1 MSWRTFTGLSPFGSR
16 FPQPSRRVVEEEQA
30 HVLAPVEHFAE
41 AVLGRQQHV
50 REVHRDLG
58 HEAEAAL
65 WGVGDRRDRIDGG
78 HLDGKVHAADAGQLG
93 GEHQEIRCLCQ
104 RRQRPRED
112 HREREPLGRIGIGV
126 VLLVCII
133 VYLIPRTA
141 IFGAIL
147 LTGYLGGAIATQV
160 RVDSPL
166 FSHVLFPIYVALL
179 VWGGVFLRCPRLRAL
194 IPVQRS
200 EP

>member
-1 MSWRTFTGLSPFGSR
+1 MRSR
-16 FPQPSRRVVEEEQA
+16 IALFLLFDSVIKLVKLPIAVE
-30 HVLAPVEHFAE
+30 
-41 AVLGRQQHV
+41 GTM
-50 REVHRDLG
+50 
-58 HEAEAAL
+58 
-65 WGVGDRRDRIDGG
+65 
-78 HLDGKVHAADAGQLG
+78 QLG
-93 GEHQEIRCLCQ
+93 YPEHTVV
-104 RRQRPRED
+104 
-112 HREREPLGRIGIGV
+112 GIGV
-126 VLLVCII
+126 VLLVCLI

>member
-1 MSWRTFTGLSPFGSR
+1 MTMIWAGRIMSGLVALFLLFDSVIKLVKLPIA
-16 FPQPSRRVVEEEQA
+16 VE
-30 HVLAPVEHFAE
+30 
-41 AVLGRQQHV
+41 GTT
-50 REVHRDLG
+50 
-58 HEAEAAL
+58 
-65 WGVGDRRDRIDGG
+65 
-78 HLDGKVHAADAGQLG
+78 QLG
-93 GEHQEIRCLCQ
+93 YPEHTVV
-104 RRQRPRED
+104 
-112 HREREPLGRIGIGV
+112 GIGV
-126 VLLVCII
+126 VLLVCLV

-147 LTGYLGGAIATQV
+147 LTGHLGGAIATHV
-160 RVDSPL
+160 RVGSPL

>member
-1 MSWRTFTGLSPFGSR
+1 MTMIWAGRIMSGLVALFLLFDSVIKLVKLPIA
-16 FPQPSRRVVEEEQA
+16 VE
-30 HVLAPVEHFAE
+30 
-41 AVLGRQQHV
+41 GTM
-50 REVHRDLG
+50 
-58 HEAEAAL
+58 
-65 WGVGDRRDRIDGG
+65 
-78 HLDGKVHAADAGQLG
+78 QLG
-93 GEHQEIRCLCQ
+93 YPEHTVV
-104 RRQRPRED
+104 
-112 HREREPLGRIGIGV
+112 GIGV
-126 VLLVCII
+126 VLLVCLI

-160 RVDSPL
+160 RVGSPL